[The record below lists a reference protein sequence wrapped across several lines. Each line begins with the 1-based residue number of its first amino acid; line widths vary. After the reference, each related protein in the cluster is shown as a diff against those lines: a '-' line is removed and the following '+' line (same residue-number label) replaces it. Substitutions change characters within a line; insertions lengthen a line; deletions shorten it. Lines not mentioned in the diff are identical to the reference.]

1 MSKIKL
7 YLAYVVASIIF
18 IITVFFYGKHKGR
31 EDVSKKSIKKV
42 IKAKDIDSLSFND
55 LVNILSK
62 RVHK

>member
-7 YLAYVVASIIF
+7 YLAYLVASVVLILS
-18 IITVFFYGKHKGR
+18 VFFYGKQTGR
-31 EDVSKKSIKKV
+31 EDVNSRSVKKV
-42 IKAKDIDSLSFND
+42 LKSKDIDSLSFND

>member
-7 YLAYVVASIIF
+7 YLASIVAFIVF
-18 IITVFFYGKHKGR
+18 IITVFFYGKQSGR
-31 EDVSKKSIKKV
+31 KDVTVKSVKKIKR
-42 IKAKDIDSLSFND
+42 AKDIDALSFTE